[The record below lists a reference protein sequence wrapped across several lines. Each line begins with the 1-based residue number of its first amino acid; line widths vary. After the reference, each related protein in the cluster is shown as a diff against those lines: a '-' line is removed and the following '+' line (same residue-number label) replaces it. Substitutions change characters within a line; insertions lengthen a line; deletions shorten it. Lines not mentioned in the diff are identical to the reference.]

1 MERINNVIVVS
12 DTHCGCRLGLCP
24 PVDIPL
30 DDGGFYRASALQQKV
45 WAWWVE
51 FWGEWVPT
59 VTRNEPFVVV
69 MNGDAMDG
77 VHHDTVTQI
86 SQNLSDQRRIAKMVL
101 EPVVKQCSG
110 NFYLIRGTEAHV
122 GKSGQNEE
130 TLAEELGALPDK
142 QGNYARWDLWLN
154 VGGKGL
160 VNILHHIG
168 STGSLAYETTALMKE
183 YTEACS
189 DAGRW
194 NREAPQIVVR
204 SHRHR
209 SAEIRVPIEEGYG
222 ICIVTPGWQLKTPLV
237 WRVPGARLTTPQFG
251 GILIRAG
258 DEELYTRSKIWSVD
272 RTETEEI

>member
-1 MERINNVIVVS
+1 MKRINNLIVVS
-12 DTHCGCRLGLCP
+12 DLHCGCQLGLCP

-30 DDGGFYRASALQQKV
+30 DNGGFYKSSILQQKV
-45 WAWWVE
+45 WDWWVE

-59 VTRNEPFVVV
+59 VVRNEPFAVVI
-69 MNGDAMDG
+69 NGDAMDG
-77 VHHDTVTQI
+77 VHHGVVTQI
-86 SQNLSDQRRIAKMVL
+86 SHNLSDQRRIARMIL
-101 EPVVKQCSG
+101 EPVVRQCSG
-110 NFYLIRGTEAHV
+110 NFYLIRGTESHV

-168 STGSLAYETTALMKE
+168 ATGSLAYETTALMKE

-209 SAEIRVPIEEGYG
+209 SDTV
-222 ICIVTPGWQLKTPLV
+222 VTG
-237 WRVPGARLTTPQFG
+237 
-251 GILIRAG
+251 
-258 DEELYTRSKIWSVD
+258 
-272 RTETEEI
+272 RT